1 MEKTMSRLKEKYY
14 QEVVPQLQKEFG
26 YKNPMQ
32 VPKMVKIVVNAG
44 LGEAIQNAK
53 ILEGAVRDIAAITG
67 QKPMVTR
74 AKKSIAGF
82 KLRAGMAIGCKV
94 TLRNNRMY
102 EFFDRLTNIAL
113 PRVRDFRGVSAN
125 AFDGR
130 GNYSL
135 GIREHLIFPEV
146 NYDQIEKVIGLG
158 IVIVTTAEN
167 DEVGRELLRLLGMP
181 FRN

>member
-94 TLRNNRMY
+94 TLRDNRMY
-102 EFFDRLTNIAL
+102 EFFDRLTSVAL

-135 GIREHLIFPEV
+135 GIREHIIFPEV

>member
-32 VPKMVKIVVNAG
+32 VPKMVKIIVNAG

-94 TLRNNRMY
+94 TLRDNRMY

-135 GIREHLIFPEV
+135 GIREHIIFPEV